1 MPTPVCVVL
10 GGCGWFA
17 CVAHIPALRRLEKEG
32 RIRLV
37 GLCSRSEASIARAS
51 RLYSRQDLKHYLSL
65 EEVAEDP
72 GVDLVDL
79 TLPID
84 VMPDAI
90 KLFLAAGK
98 HVISEKP
105 CAPSVATGM
114 ELMELH
120 ARLER
125 PVLWAVAENW
135 RFKKTAKIVEDIVAS
150 GALGEIRFADFTYL
164 SFQKPDNLRWRGSPG
179 YAGGYMLDSGVHFIA
194 LLRKIIGEIEE
205 VSASVSQRVPYLPP
219 ADSVTAILSFGSGA
233 EGAYRL
239 SFAAP
244 STAGDQ
250 GLRLTGAK
258 GTLLAGFHRFSPR
271 DFRHN
276 WVRVQTSGGRRF
288 IPVIDDLFVPGG
300 VYETLSHCIDA
311 VQHGAPLVSSPAQA
325 LRDVAVVEAMLKSS
339 RLKQAV
345 KPAALRPLVRAPS
358 VAGRTQILKTFGDF
372 LSYQPRKVV
381 DCADVEDVSN
391 AVAAAGRSGLK
402 VRAFGNGYSQGPEIL
417 TDDVAI
423 RLGGLKR
430 IGRLDPVTKTVVVG
444 AGVRLGDL
452 TRFLAESGL
461 SLPSLPFLTECSIGS
476 AVATATHGT
485 SPHWGT
491 ISDFVQSLTMV
502 LASGEIRKIDR
513 SSAPEEWRA
522 ANVAVGWLGIIVEL
536 ELQAI
541 AMPWVRFEELSMTVD
556 DFLVR
561 LPKLAER
568 YEHIWGHWTFGADT
582 VVLKCLETSIE
593 RQKDFGTYVAGDGPF
608 WGDQSTKSA
617 GLRRAKAAVRRIA
630 SYYPPLERAAK
641 SLRGERQRE
650 VGVTMQYSLAA
661 SQAPLAIERLRASDF
676 AKLNPG
682 RVLEMKFL
690 KASEQCYLGPNSG
703 RDAVLFNTFWFVDH
717 AIKLSVFDLFE
728 DLMMRLGARPH
739 WGKLHK
745 RQDVEYLR
753 SVYPGWDKFE
763 TVRAKF
769 DPDQMFDP
777 PRVSLREAVLPG
789 P

>member
-1 MPTPVCVVL
+1 MPTPVRVVL
-10 GGCGWFA
+10 VGCGWFA
-17 CVAHIPALRRLEKEG
+17 CVAHIPALKRLEGEG

-37 GLCSRSEASIARAS
+37 GLCSRSEASVARAS
-51 RLYSRQDLKHYLSL
+51 RLYSRQNLKHYLSL
-65 EEVAEDP
+65 DEVAKDP
-72 GVDLVDL
+72 KVDLVDL

-90 KLFLAAGK
+90 KLFLVAAK

-105 CAPSVATGM
+105 CSPSVASGI
-114 ELMELH
+114 ELMERH

-125 PVLWAVAENW
+125 PVVWAVAENW
-135 RFKKTAKIVEDIVAS
+135 RFKKTTKIVEDIVAS

-179 YAGGYMLDSGVHFIA
+179 YPGGYMLDSGVHFIA
-194 LLRKIIGEIEE
+194 LLRKIAGEIEE

-219 ADSVTAILSFGSGA
+219 ADSATAILSFASGA

-239 SFAAP
+239 TFAAP
-244 STAGDQ
+244 SPAGDQ
-250 GLRLTGAK
+250 GLRLTGAT
-258 GTLLAGFHRFSPR
+258 GTLLAGFNRFSPR

-276 WVRVQTSGGRRF
+276 WVRVQTSGRRRF
-288 IPVIDDLFVPGG
+288 IPVMDDLFVPGG

-311 VQHGAPLVSSPAQA
+311 VQHGTPLVSSPTQA
-325 LRDVAVVEAMLKSS
+325 LRDVAVVEAMLESS
-339 RLKQAV
+339 RLKRPV
-345 KPAALRPLVRAPS
+345 KPATLPSFAPAPLVH
-358 VAGRTQILKTFGDF
+358 GRTQTLKAFGDF

-381 DCADVEDVSN
+381 DCTDVEDVSN

-417 TDDVAI
+417 VDDVAI
-423 RLGGLKR
+423 RLGGLIR
-430 IGRLDPVTKTVVVG
+430 VGRLDPVTKTVVVG

-452 TRFLAESGL
+452 TRFLAGSGL
-461 SLPSLPFLTECSIGS
+461 SLPSLPFLTECSIGA

-485 SPHWGT
+485 SPRWGT
-491 ISDFVQSLTMV
+491 VSDFVHSLTLV
-502 LASGEIRKIDR
+502 LASGEVRKID
-513 SSAPEEWRA
+513 SGSALEERRA
-522 ANVAVGWLGIIVEL
+522 ANVSVGWLGIIVEL

-541 AMPWVRFEELSMTVD
+541 AMPYVRFEELSMTVD

-561 LPKLAER
+561 MPNLAER
-568 YEHIWGHWTFGADT
+568 YEHIWGHWRFGADT
-582 VVLKCLETSIE
+582 VVLKCLETSVE
-593 RQKDFGTYVAGDGPF
+593 PQKGFRPYVAGDRPY
-608 WGDQSTKSA
+608 WGDQSLKST
-617 GLRRAKAAVRRIA
+617 GIRRAKAAFRRIS
-630 SYYPPLERAAK
+630 SYYPALERTARSVK
-641 SLRGERQRE
+641 GERPRE

-661 SQAPLAIERLRASDF
+661 SQAPLAIERVRASDF

-690 KASEQCYLGPNSG
+690 KASEQSYLGPNSG
-703 RDAVLFNTFWFVDH
+703 HDAVMFNTFWFVDN
-717 AIKLSVFDLFE
+717 AIKLTVFDPFE
-728 DLMMRLGARPH
+728 DLMMRLGGRPH

-753 SVYPGWDKFE
+753 SVYLGWDKFE

-769 DPDQMFDP
+769 DWDQMFDP
-777 PRVSLREAVLPG
+777 PSRVSPANRF
-789 P
+789 